1 MVKPVLYYTLKHLGA
16 PMLTQ
21 QEKIERLQMA
31 IALLQDAD
39 TGIQTALG
47 NTEAC
52 YDIHCA
58 IESVIDD
65 VQDAINAKE
74 QA

>member
-1 MVKPVLYYTLKHLGA
+1 
-16 PMLTQ
+16 MLTNK
-21 QEKIERLQMA
+21 EKLERLQMA

-39 TGIQTALG
+39 AGIQTALG
-47 NTEAC
+47 DTEAC
-52 YDIHCA
+52 HDIHCA